1 MPELQNLYLAEL
13 RLRQMTGAA
22 MREFYKK
29 MESLDQ
35 TAENRLFIVLDGPC
49 AGDRLLSENGRPV
62 CSEGT
67 FFSDDFIRDHRQK
80 LEGVEKTGT
89 ICLNGTGIYVERIGG
104 LNRMVICGGG
114 HVSVAVTALAKRIGF
129 HVTVL
134 EDRITFADRAKQ
146 AGADE
151 VICDGFEHALSG
163 ISGDEN
169 TWFVVMTRGHRF
181 DQECLLSILK
191 KPAAYVGMM
200 GSRSRSASVR
210 KMLEEEK
217 IDPEKIKALH
227 APIGLSI
234 GAQTPEEIAVSVLA
248 EIIQI
253 KNDRAK
259 GNGEGFS
266 KELLAG
272 IRDERPKVLAT
283 IVSQKGSAPR
293 LPGTRMLVFRDEVI
307 GTVGGGCAE
316 AAVIRKA
323 RAMLAGADNDSTVPE
338 IFRSELL
345 PDGPEEDGMAC
356 GGIQDVL
363 LEFC

>member
-22 MREFYKK
+22 MREFYQK

-35 TAENRLFIVLDGPC
+35 AAQNLLLIVLDGPR
-49 AGDRLLSENGRPV
+49 AGDRLLLENGCPV
-62 CSEGT
+62 CREGT
-67 FFSDDFIRDHRQK
+67 FFSDDFVRDHRQK
-80 LEGVEKTGT
+80 LESIDKTST
-89 ICLNGTGIYVERIGG
+89 ISLNGTRIYVEKIGV

-114 HVSVAVTALAKRIGF
+114 HVSVAVTSLAKRIGF

-134 EDRITFADRAKQ
+134 EDRLTFADRARQ

-151 VICDGFEHALSG
+151 VICDDFEHALSG

-200 GSRSRSASVR
+200 GSRGRSASVR

-259 GNGEGFS
+259 GRGEGFS

-272 IRDERPKVLAT
+272 IGDERPKVLAT

-316 AAVIRKA
+316 AAVIQKA
-323 RAMLAGADNDSTVPE
+323 RVMLAGAENDSKVPE